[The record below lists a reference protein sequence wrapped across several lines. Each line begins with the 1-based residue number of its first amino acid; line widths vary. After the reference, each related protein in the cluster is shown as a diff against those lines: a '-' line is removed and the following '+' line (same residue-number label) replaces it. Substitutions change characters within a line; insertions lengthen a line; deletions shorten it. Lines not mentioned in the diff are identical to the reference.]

1 MRGNQLN
8 SFSKRIGASVVLG
21 AVFSATFVG
30 LAAAPASAAT
40 GTDQCITIP
49 SHVVTTNV
57 ADRYG
62 INTTKVP
69 GKDAVTAL
77 EQRWTQTVPAVNEV
91 SVLQKKYVRVIPG
104 NEEIA
109 HQQWLYKWYSPGVQE
124 VARLVYR
131 YSHMNPGKAA
141 TSYTVQQFSRTVT
154 TPDKSHQEF
163 KYQKSETQYRFRDR
177 VERPDNTVE
186 RKFVLGYDFV
196 AGGTTRVNGKT
207 IAGQWIESPGWHQLP
222 DVITNAVWGTGG
234 VPANL
239 LGGSEAKPKGD
250 VPLSTY
256 GGPNIAVKYYASLI
270 TIDGGYTDYGPWSD
284 WTTTNPGTDTATRDA
299 DTKTVVTPYKD
310 GAWTT
315 DTPGAPWVKTAEQS
329 VTEPGTGTP
338 KTEYLAQD
346 GTATSDPTKAGTFK
360 QLSFPGW
367 NQYGPSVTKS
377 NNDAIAPFR
386 EYLGENS
393 TVTTDDEKA
402 AWIPEESVAGWDR
415 FGAPKKDITVTGQAS
430 RTAYLT
436 KDAQGNLGETEVK
449 SEASYFTAKDAP
461 VDPKWVKIDEVKV
474 VEPGDEKTPDKPVY
488 LTQTADGVLGESE
501 DIDDATWISV
511 DNAAVDLTIWNQM
524 VDEHGDPLE
533 HKLTTTEG
541 VLAYP
546 VYFNPKGEPTR
557 TLTDANWTELTPA
570 GWNFVDKR
578 ITEKE
583 KAVLPTVIE
592 VSYLA
597 DAANVESTTVPAKY
611 GPCALAST
619 GINNPMA
626 PGGVGFNGMSILL
639 AGGLLVGTNVLLRRR
654 ARHRKAGEA
663 I

>member
-1 MRGNQLN
+1 MN
-8 SFSKRIGASVVLG
+8 SISKRIGAGMIV
-21 AVFSATFVG
+21 SAFAASAFVG
-30 LAAAPASAAT
+30 SAAPASAAT
-40 GTDQCITIP
+40 DASQC
-49 SHVVTTNV
+49 VVVPFHTTV
-57 ADRYG
+57 EHIADKYG
-62 INTTKVP
+62 INTTTVP
-69 GKDAVTAL
+69 GKNAVTAL

-109 HQQWLYKWYSPGVQE
+109 HQQWLYKWHFQGVEE
-124 VARLVYR
+124 VSRLVYR

-141 TSYTVQQFSRTVT
+141 TTYTVQQFSRTAT
-154 TPDKSHQEF
+154 TPDKTHQEF

-207 IAGQWIESPGWHQLP
+207 IAGKWIESPGWHQLP

-299 DTKTVVTPYKD
+299 DTKIVVTPYKD

-315 DTPGAPWVKTAEQS
+315 DAPGAPWVKTAEQS
-329 VTEPGTGTP
+329 VTEPGTGTS

-346 GTATSDPTKAGTFK
+346 GTATSDSTQAGTFK

-367 NQYGPSVTKS
+367 NQFGPSVTKS
-377 NNDAIAPFR
+377 NDDAIEPFR
-386 EYLGENS
+386 EYLGENGS
-393 TVTTDDEKA
+393 VTTDSEKA

-415 FGAPKKDITVTGQAS
+415 FGAPKNDITVIGQAS

-449 SEASYFTAKDAP
+449 SKASYFTAKDAP
-461 VDPKWVKIDEVKV
+461 VDPKWVKIDEEKV
-474 VEPGDEKTPDKPVY
+474 VEPGGEKTPDKPVY
-488 LTQTADGVLGESE
+488 LTKTADGVLGESE
-501 DIDDATWISV
+501 DINDATWISV
-511 DNAAVDLTIWNQM
+511 DDATVDLTIWNQM

-533 HKLTTTEG
+533 HKLITTEE
-541 VLAYP
+541 VSAYP
-546 VYFNPKGEPTR
+546 VYFNPNGEPTR

-578 ITEKE
+578 IIEKE
-583 KAVLPTVIE
+583 KAVPPTVIE
-592 VSYLA
+592 VPFL
-597 DAANVESTTVPAKY
+597 DVAAHDKVTDVPATY
-611 GPCALAST
+611 EACAVPSTLAST
-619 GINNPMA
+619 GADFTFPFSLALGAI
-626 PGGVGFNGMSILL
+626 GLGV
-639 AGGLLVGTNVLLRRR
+639 VGVTIR
-654 ARHRKAGEA
+654 ARHRKAGA
-663 I
+663 AN